1 MKANISHNSHH
12 SSLEK
17 ALEILKTKIKNRGD
31 LPYVTTN
38 KQLEYLEE
46 LNQFPLGQFLIERG
60 GLNGYWTH
68 YVVVDSQGI
77 QTNCPTVDFLLQKAP
92 VTKAMRQR
100 YQIFRD
106 ITQKCVKEGVTL
118 ASIPCG
124 LMGDLLHLDF
134 TGLKNFKLVG
144 IDYDEESLESAAKLA
159 TERHLSQ
166 HIELSQKDAWNLG
179 VHEQFDLVTS
189 SGLNI
194 YEPDPQKVIALY
206 RQFFLALK
214 HGGRLVTSFLTP
226 PPSETHPGEWAMDKV
241 SQEAAM
247 LQKIIFGD
255 ILATKWQSFC
265 SEQSMTEM
273 VAAAGFTQIEVLFDE
288 AHIFPTITAVKA

>member
-12 SSLEK
+12 SSLGK
-17 ALEILKTKIKNRGD
+17 ALENLKNKIKNRGD
-31 LPYVTTN
+31 LPHVTMD
-38 KQLEYLEE
+38 KQLQYLEE

-68 YVVVDSQGI
+68 YVVVESNGI
-77 QTNCPTVDFLLQKAP
+77 QTHCPTVDFLLQKAP

-100 YQIFRD
+100 YEIFRQ
-106 ITQKCVKEGVTL
+106 ITQKCVKEGVTF

-134 TGLKNFKLVG
+134 SGIKNFKLVG
-144 IDYDEESLESAAKLA
+144 IDYDEESLEAAAKLA
-159 TERHLSQ
+159 TEKHLSK
-166 HIELSQKDAWNLG
+166 HIELAQNDAWNLRLE
-179 VHEQFDLVTS
+179 EQFDLVTS

-214 HGGRLVTSFLTP
+214 AGGRLVSSFLTP
-226 PPSETHPGEWAMDKV
+226 PPSETHRGEWALDKV
-241 SQEAAM
+241 NLEAAM

-265 SEQSMTEM
+265 SEQSMREM
-273 VAAAGFTQIEVLFDE
+273 IHAAGFSQIKVIFDE
-288 AHIFPTITAVKA
+288 AHIFPTITAVRA